1 MATEISQDNAVL
13 DRIIGERRSH
23 RKFAAT
29 VPSREQIES
38 IIHAGLHAPY
48 AAAAIGSSADYFR
61 RFFVVRKESKAMQ
74 ALIPLAFAESV
85 AMAAALEKEV
95 SRNAALREQS
105 AAFAGRLAMIREL
118 GMVPG
123 IGTAPIYIVA
133 AEKKGFP
140 PVEQQSQFAVIEN
153 MWLKATALGLGFQV
167 VSITAQM
174 ADNEP
179 FCRVLGIDP
188 GKWALMGCAVGY
200 PAGHL
205 SPSIRPNAGEVTT
218 WLA

>member
-1 MATEISQDNAVL
+1 MATVTSQDNAVL

-23 RKFAAT
+23 RKFAAA
-29 VPSREQIES
+29 VPAAEQIES

-48 AAAAIGSSADYFR
+48 AAAAIGDSADYFR
-61 RFFVVRKESKAMQ
+61 RFFVVRRDSKAMQ

-85 AMAAALEKEV
+85 AMAKALEQETA
-95 SRNAALREQS
+95 RNAALREQS

-123 IGTAPIYIVA
+123 IGTAPIFIIV

-140 PVEQQSQFAVIEN
+140 PVEQQSLFAAIEN
-153 MWLKATALGLGFQV
+153 MWLKATAFGLGFQV

-174 ADNEP
+174 ADSEP
-179 FCRVLGIDP
+179 FCRVLGIEP

-200 PAGHL
+200 PAELL
-205 SPSIRPNAGEVTT
+205 SPSIRPSVGEVTT
-218 WLA
+218 WLG